1 MRLHARAIGGMSSF
15 LLLCLIVSPV
25 AFAADAPKH
34 PRQPR
39 GLPNWSGLWESN
51 IDIQHAELLKWPYN
65 SEWQAKADAILATQ
79 DAHFYCTEGMP
90 STMQI
95 PDTINMFEVLI
106 EPKLTVMIFSNHEV
120 RHIYTDGR
128 PHPAADEL
136 WPTPEG
142 DSIGHWDKDTLV
154 IDTVSTRPQ
163 VMQLKPVEFDP
174 GNVIPVSVQNTPTSD
189 RLHIKERIRLL
200 KGGILEDKI
209 SVEDPVAFT
218 RPYQATFTFKRLT
231 DLNRM
236 VYEDCDENPRDFI
249 KDGKAIMI
257 ERSSPEAR
265 K

>member
-1 MRLHARAIGGMSSF
+1 MLLLYLVANPLALAAGSQTHARRAQ
-15 LLLCLIVSPV
+15 
-25 AFAADAPKH
+25 
-34 PRQPR
+34 R
-39 GLPNWSGLWESN
+39 LPDWSGFWESN
-51 IDIQHAELLKWPYN
+51 IDVEKAEPLTWPYN
-65 SEWQAKADAILATQ
+65 PEWQAKADAILATE

-106 EPKLTVMIFSNHEV
+106 GPKLTVMIFSNHEV

-128 PHPAADEL
+128 AHPPADEL

-142 DSIGHWDKDTLV
+142 DSIGHWERDTLV

-163 VMQLKPVEFDP
+163 VMQVKPVEFDP
-174 GNVIPVSVQNTPTSD
+174 GNVVPVSVQNTPTSMQ
-189 RLHIKERIRLL
+189 LHITERIKLL
-200 KGGILEDKI
+200 KGGILQDQMT
-209 SVEDPVAFT
+209 VDDPIAFA
-218 RPYQATFTFKRLT
+218 RPYKATFSFKRLT

-257 ERSSPEAR
+257 ERPTASD
-265 K
+265 KK